1 MMIIIM
7 SFVANLRELLWFII
21 IYIIFIIK
29 KIISNKYISPLKR
42 IILIGINKYMNIKI
56 FTYDKIII
64 GSIN

>member
-1 MMIIIM
+1 MMIILM

-21 IYIIFIIK
+21 LKNSIKNLIY
-29 KIISNKYISPLKR
+29 NKYISHLKR
-42 IILIGINKYMNIKI
+42 IIVIGINKYMNIKI